1 MNKVSDILNRK
12 GHKAISVLPDTSVK
26 DALKVMAQNNIGS
39 VVIMEN
45 DSFLGIMTE
54 RDYSRK
60 IILKGR
66 NSTDTKVR
74 DIMATDFP
82 ELKTTD
88 TVAHCMELMTEKNI
102 RYLPVFANE
111 KLEGIISISDVI
123 SETIISQQ
131 QTIEHLDSYINSI

>member
-1 MNKVSDILNRK
+1 MNKVNDILNRK
-12 GHKAISVLPDTSVK
+12 GNKVISVLPEASVK
-26 DALKVMAQNNIGS
+26 EALMVMAQNNMGS
-39 VVIMEN
+39 VIVMEG

-60 IILKGR
+60 IILKGK

-82 ELKTTD
+82 NLNLTD
-88 TVAHCMELMTEKNI
+88 TVAHCMELMNEKNI
-102 RYLPVFANE
+102 RYLPVFVE
-111 KLEGIISISDVI
+111 GKLRGIISISDVI
-123 SETIISQQ
+123 SETLVSQQ

>member
-12 GHKAISVLPDTSVK
+12 GKKAISVLPDTSVK
-26 DALKVMAQNNIGS
+26 DALMVMAQNNIGS

-60 IILKGR
+60 IILKGK
-66 NSTDTKVR
+66 NSTDTRVK
-74 DIMATDFP
+74 DIMAIDFP
-82 ELKTTD
+82 ELKVTD
-88 TVAHCMELMTEKNI
+88 TVAYCMELMTEKNI
-102 RYLPVFANE
+102 RYLPVFVQD

-123 SETIISQQ
+123 SETIITQQ